1 MDSFDEEAEQ
11 HATSPTA
18 TDKQPP
24 TGNPVESLQQY
35 RSKRKLT
42 THLKGA
48 TNLDTTA
55 TTHKSSSGKG
65 REESKS
71 NCRDQRKSNSSDQKH
86 HPVRTPEE
94 EEGKSGTTTAAIR
107 EIIQQQ
113 DGHQRF
119 HWWDSQQCN
128 ARTELEIRRQVAYT
142 SAHKAD
148 NSEVKNWKVVK
159 PDIDDTNKVLVK
171 SKGQYY
177 NRRKFEPRHARAIKQ
192 HSPTKQSGFHIQQRL
207 TRICLAPPRIQSWSL
222 QCSTYP
228 FVPFHHSPPCRKRG
242 VMLKRIPNVRKD
254 METSS
259 QTSSQT
265 KKE

>member
-71 NCRDQRKSNSSDQKH
+71 NCRDQRKSNSRDQKH

-119 HWWDSQQCN
+119 H
-128 ARTELEIRRQVAYT
+128 
-142 SAHKAD
+142 
-148 NSEVKNWKVVK
+148 
-159 PDIDDTNKVLVK
+159 
-171 SKGQYY
+171 
-177 NRRKFEPRHARAIKQ
+177 
-192 HSPTKQSGFHIQQRL
+192 
-207 TRICLAPPRIQSWSL
+207 
-222 QCSTYP
+222 
-228 FVPFHHSPPCRKRG
+228 
-242 VMLKRIPNVRKD
+242 
-254 METSS
+254 
-259 QTSSQT
+259 
-265 KKE
+265 